1 MKSACNQNKV
11 WQSFVIAFFVALGL
25 TGWSGCQPAA
35 DQVNESE
42 QSVESSQP
50 ADAAGAEEDGEDKRL
65 EIDVP
70 GVDIE
75 VEKSDGE
82 GSVEVDVNPNGQ

>member
-11 WQSFVIAFFVALGL
+11 WQSFVIAFFVVFGL
-25 TGWSGCQPAA
+25 AGWSGCQPAA
-35 DQVNESE
+35 DQANESE
-42 QSVESSQP
+42 QSVESPQP
-50 ADAAGAEEDGEDKRL
+50 AEENGEDKRL

-82 GSVEVDVNPNGQ
+82 GSVDVDVNPNGQ